1 MNRYGKR
8 CVLYPRVSTEMQ
20 VDGYSLEGQ
29 KNMLTRFADREEMI
43 VVDTYEDAG
52 KSGKSIEGRPA
63 FQKMLRDIEDG
74 LDIDYILV
82 YKLSRFGRN
91 AADILNSLELVQSYG
106 VNLICIEEGIDS
118 SQTSGKLL
126 ISVLSAVAEIER
138 ENIIEQTMNGRRE
151 KARQGGWN
159 GGFAPYGY
167 TLEDNKLMIEE
178 TEAVAIRKIFE
189 LYTSSEIGLGGIAN
203 QLNLQGIRKIPRQ
216 NGTLE
221 DWTGHFIKLIL
232 DNPVY
237 CGKIAYGRRT
247 KEKVKGTK
255 NDYQMKRNDDY
266 ILTEGQHK
274 GIVSEEVWEKAHAKR
289 LRTGVKQPSKIGRD
303 RVHLLSGLLKCPVCG
318 SPMYTN
324 KHAWT
329 NKDGTYKEI
338 YYYVCSR
345 NRMVRGKHC
354 EYKAMLKKTDIEP
367 MVIEA
372 IREIVRN
379 EEYAQAIKKRIGV
392 QIDTKAVDKELEG
405 YQAKLKEVDLN
416 KTRLEREI
424 DSLPADA
431 KYRERKLHD
440 MTLRLD
446 SLYDVIVELEEKI
459 EDARLRRDAI
469 KQQAITLENIYKI
482 MVNFDCVY
490 NIINDEEKRNVVTAL
505 IKEIEIYR
513 NDESEYPLKR
523 IGLNFP
529 VFKDGGE
536 VTELLWD
543 KGNTVERVDYL
554 FRHNQNRVLVADE
567 VGMGK
572 TLIARG
578 AIVKTARLR
587 IEEKDDLFK
596 VIYICSNQNIA
607 NQNIRKLDVTG
618 KNAIGSVSDT
628 RLSMQ
633 HLKITEQENDP
644 QIKEGFIQLIPLTP
658 ETSFR
663 MTTGGGSVQERALM
677 YAILRRMPDFK
688 GHAAS
693 LEKFMIMD
701 AVKAWDGW
709 AKWNFENRV
718 AECEKMT
725 KGVYPQ
731 NVIEKILNY
740 QEYESI
746 RDLLLNHLHERRYNK
761 QLTYSNYYVMNK
773 LRVMFARIS
782 VSMLEPDLVI
792 MDEFQR
798 FKFLLSSDDSELGI
812 LAHSFLSGHDTRV
825 LLLSATPYKL
835 YSTLEEIDEN
845 QLDEHYAE
853 FFQVMNFL
861 FDDEVKD
868 IKFKEVWKNYSHAL
882 SELKA
887 GDSAII
893 RMKELAENAMY
904 QGVSRTERISVM
916 DSGDYTD
923 DSSVKHHLQIDEN
936 DINSYIQMSRL
947 LSKTDSN
954 HSLPVDYAKSCPY
967 LMSFMKKYK
976 IKEQIEKYYTKYP
989 DEFGSEREQS
999 LLWLNRNKINKYD
1012 ELPKTNARLEAL
1024 KEKAFTGGAEKYLW
1038 IPPPLPYYEMQG
1050 AYKNSK
1056 GFSKI
1061 LVFSAWEM
1069 VPRMIGA
1076 LVSYEAER
1084 LTVGKLVHQIKNQDK
1099 KNTGYFAEGSRRYP
1113 VARLRFN
1120 VSNGEVRGMSLF
1132 ALLYPSKTLSDMYL
1146 PIESLN
1152 NHESL
1157 EVIEKSVRLK
1167 LKEKLAIIEE
1177 KYGDSGNNKED
1188 ARWYYLAPML
1198 MDGVIYAKHWIEDI
1212 VWEMNADE
1220 EDTTSEVRSSSK
1232 DKRNKGFIAHI
1243 DKLRSYLDAP
1253 EEIHLGRKP
1262 EDLLET
1268 LVNMVLGSPAIC
1280 IYRSNGRSTARAT
1293 SLAKVFVNNF
1303 NLPESTAI
1311 IDLAYGRC
1319 RDDNSHWQN
1328 VLKYCKDGCFQAMI
1342 DEYIHMLKETAG
1354 FQSDGNKYQIVHDMM
1369 MDSLKIHTATY
1380 IADTYPDFKKRING
1394 ADRKSD
1400 GCRIRSSYAVGF
1412 TKDAGDNSKV
1422 VMRKEN
1428 IRNAFNSP
1436 MRPFVL
1442 ATTSIGQEGLD
1453 FHNYC
1458 RVIMHWNLPSN
1469 PIDLEQR
1476 EGRINRFKCLAIRQN
1491 VADKYGKADGIT
1503 FKRDIWTEMFE
1514 AAKAEKQNDQ
1524 SELVPFWCFGKNQ
1537 SVKIERL
1544 VPMYP
1549 MSKDEVNYER
1559 LIKILSLYRLTL
1571 GQARQEELLEY
1582 LFKEFKDTSGL
1593 KKLFIDLSP
1602 FSKGKEG

>member
-1 MNRYGKR
+1 MSQFN
-8 CVLYPRVSTEMQ
+8 
-20 VDGYSLEGQ
+20 
-29 KNMLTRFADREEMI
+29 
-43 VVDTYEDAG
+43 
-52 KSGKSIEGRPA
+52 
-63 FQKMLRDIEDG
+63 
-74 LDIDYILV
+74 ID
-82 YKLSRFGRN
+82 
-91 AADILNSLELVQSYG
+91 
-106 VNLICIEEGIDS
+106 
-118 SQTSGKLL
+118 
-126 ISVLSAVAEIER
+126 EIE
-138 ENIIEQTMNGRRE
+138 
-151 KARQGGWN
+151 K
-159 GGFAPYGY
+159 
-167 TLEDNKLMIEE
+167 
-178 TEAVAIRKIFE
+178 
-189 LYTSSEIGLGGIAN
+189 
-203 QLNLQGIRKIPRQ
+203 
-216 NGTLE
+216 
-221 DWTGHFIKLIL
+221 
-232 DNPVY
+232 
-237 CGKIAYGRRT
+237 RT
-247 KEKVKGTK
+247 
-255 NDYQMKRNDDY
+255 
-266 ILTEGQHK
+266 
-274 GIVSEEVWEKAHAKR
+274 
-289 LRTGVKQPSKIGRD
+289 
-303 RVHLLSGLLKCPVCG
+303 LSGL
-318 SPMYTN
+318 
-324 KHAWT
+324 
-329 NKDGTYKEI
+329 KDFQ
-338 YYYVCSR
+338 R
-345 NRMVRGKHC
+345 
-354 EYKAMLKKTDIEP
+354 A
-367 MVIEA
+367 
-372 IREIVRN
+372 
-379 EEYAQAIKKRIGV
+379 
-392 QIDTKAVDKELEG
+392 
-405 YQAKLKEVDLN
+405 
-416 KTRLEREI
+416 
-424 DSLPADA
+424 
-431 KYRERKLHD
+431 
-440 MTLRLD
+440 
-446 SLYDVIVELEEKI
+446 
-459 EDARLRRDAI
+459 
-469 KQQAITLENIYKI
+469 
-482 MVNFDCVY
+482 
-490 NIINDEEKRNVVTAL
+490 
-505 IKEIEIYR
+505 
-513 NDESEYPLKR
+513 
-523 IGLNFP
+523 
-529 VFKDGGE
+529 
-536 VTELLWD
+536 
-543 KGNTVERVDYL
+543 TVERVDYL

-587 IEEKDDLFK
+587 IEEKDELFK

-644 QIKEGFIQLIPLTP
+644 QIKEGYIQLIPLTP

-663 MTTGGGSVQERALM
+663 MTSGGGSVQERALM

-718 AECEKMT
+718 AECENMT

-731 NVIEKILNY
+731 NVIDNIINY

-746 RDLLLNHLHERRYNK
+746 RDMLLNHLHERRYNK

-1038 IPPPLPYYEMQG
+1038 IPPALPYYEMQG

-1099 KNTGYFAEGSRRYP
+1099 KNTGYFADGSRRYP

-1132 ALLYPSKTLSDMYL
+1132 ALLYPSKTLSD
-1146 PIESLN
+1146 
-1152 NHESL
+1152 
-1157 EVIEKSVRLK
+1157 
-1167 LKEKLAIIEE
+1167 
-1177 KYGDSGNNKED
+1177 
-1188 ARWYYLAPML
+1188 
-1198 MDGVIYAKHWIEDI
+1198 IY
-1212 VWEMNADE
+1212 
-1220 EDTTSEVRSSSK
+1220 SRSSRTQV
-1232 DKRNKGFIAHI
+1232 D
-1243 DKLRSYLDAP
+1243 
-1253 EEIHLGRKP
+1253 
-1262 EDLLET
+1262 
-1268 LVNMVLGSPAIC
+1268 
-1280 IYRSNGRSTARAT
+1280 
-1293 SLAKVFVNNF
+1293 
-1303 NLPESTAI
+1303 
-1311 IDLAYGRC
+1311 
-1319 RDDNSHWQN
+1319 
-1328 VLKYCKDGCFQAMI
+1328 
-1342 DEYIHMLKETAG
+1342 
-1354 FQSDGNKYQIVHDMM
+1354 
-1369 MDSLKIHTATY
+1369 
-1380 IADTYPDFKKRING
+1380 
-1394 ADRKSD
+1394 
-1400 GCRIRSSYAVGF
+1400 
-1412 TKDAGDNSKV
+1412 
-1422 VMRKEN
+1422 
-1428 IRNAFNSP
+1428 
-1436 MRPFVL
+1436 
-1442 ATTSIGQEGLD
+1442 
-1453 FHNYC
+1453 
-1458 RVIMHWNLPSN
+1458 
-1469 PIDLEQR
+1469 
-1476 EGRINRFKCLAIRQN
+1476 
-1491 VADKYGKADGIT
+1491 
-1503 FKRDIWTEMFE
+1503 
-1514 AAKAEKQNDQ
+1514 
-1524 SELVPFWCFGKNQ
+1524 
-1537 SVKIERL
+1537 
-1544 VPMYP
+1544 
-1549 MSKDEVNYER
+1549 
-1559 LIKILSLYRLTL
+1559 
-1571 GQARQEELLEY
+1571 
-1582 LFKEFKDTSGL
+1582 
-1593 KKLFIDLSP
+1593 
-1602 FSKGKEG
+1602 

>member
-543 KGNTVERVDYL
+543 KGNTVEPGPVEIVGPLPFPAFLVSLVHAAVQALHGLPALKLLL
-554 FRHNQNRVLVADE
+554 FHVEPGDGVRHGVHPGGNVAGGALQRTAAAFKQGAAILGNAEGLQLLALKDPAAVLLHAEQAVGLIQKHRAAPKADVE
-567 VGMGK
+567 AVSGGK
-572 TLIARG
+572 LGLQGLI
-578 AIVKTARLR
+578 V
-587 IEEKDDLFK
+587 
-596 VIYICSNQNIA
+596 
-607 NQNIRKLDVTG
+607 
-618 KNAIGSVSDT
+618 
-628 RLSMQ
+628 
-633 HLKITEQENDP
+633 LKIDE
-644 QIKEGFIQLIPLTP
+644 
-658 ETSFR
+658 
-663 MTTGGGSVQERALM
+663 
-677 YAILRRMPDFK
+677 ILLEVRQ
-688 GHAAS
+688 GH
-693 LEKFMIMD
+693 
-701 AVKAWDGW
+701 
-709 AKWNFENRV
+709 
-718 AECEKMT
+718 
-725 KGVYPQ
+725 
-731 NVIEKILNY
+731 
-740 QEYESI
+740 
-746 RDLLLNHLHERRYNK
+746 
-761 QLTYSNYYVMNK
+761 
-773 LRVMFARIS
+773 
-782 VSMLEPDLVI
+782 
-792 MDEFQR
+792 
-798 FKFLLSSDDSELGI
+798 
-812 LAHSFLSGHDTRV
+812 
-825 LLLSATPYKL
+825 
-835 YSTLEEIDEN
+835 
-845 QLDEHYAE
+845 
-853 FFQVMNFL
+853 
-861 FDDEVKD
+861 
-868 IKFKEVWKNYSHAL
+868 
-882 SELKA
+882 
-887 GDSAII
+887 
-893 RMKELAENAMY
+893 
-904 QGVSRTERISVM
+904 
-916 DSGDYTD
+916 
-923 DSSVKHHLQIDEN
+923 
-936 DINSYIQMSRL
+936 
-947 LSKTDSN
+947 
-954 HSLPVDYAKSCPY
+954 
-967 LMSFMKKYK
+967 
-976 IKEQIEKYYTKYP
+976 
-989 DEFGSEREQS
+989 
-999 LLWLNRNKINKYD
+999 
-1012 ELPKTNARLEAL
+1012 
-1024 KEKAFTGGAEKYLW
+1024 
-1038 IPPPLPYYEMQG
+1038 
-1050 AYKNSK
+1050 
-1056 GFSKI
+1056 
-1061 LVFSAWEM
+1061 
-1069 VPRMIGA
+1069 
-1076 LVSYEAER
+1076 
-1084 LTVGKLVHQIKNQDK
+1084 LVHGPGGQ
-1099 KNTGYFAEGSRRYP
+1099 
-1113 VARLRFN
+1113 
-1120 VSNGEVRGMSLF
+1120 
-1132 ALLYPSKTLSDMYL
+1132 
-1146 PIESLN
+1146 
-1152 NHESL
+1152 
-1157 EVIEKSVRLK
+1157 
-1167 LKEKLAIIEE
+1167 
-1177 KYGDSGNNKED
+1177 
-1188 ARWYYLAPML
+1188 
-1198 MDGVIYAKHWIEDI
+1198 
-1212 VWEMNADE
+1212 
-1220 EDTTSEVRSSSK
+1220 
-1232 DKRNKGFIAHI
+1232 
-1243 DKLRSYLDAP
+1243 
-1253 EEIHLGRKP
+1253 
-1262 EDLLET
+1262 
-1268 LVNMVLGSPAIC
+1268 
-1280 IYRSNGRSTARAT
+1280 
-1293 SLAKVFVNNF
+1293 
-1303 NLPESTAI
+1303 
-1311 IDLAYGRC
+1311 IDLAVALLADGLAVDLCGQQPGR
-1319 RDDNSHWQN
+1319 R
-1328 VLKYCKDGCFQAMI
+1328 
-1342 DEYIHMLKETAG
+1342 
-1354 FQSDGNKYQIVHDMM
+1354 
-1369 MDSLKIHTATY
+1369 
-1380 IADTYPDFKKRING
+1380 IA
-1394 ADRKSD
+1394 ADR
-1400 GCRIRSSYAVGF
+1400 A
-1412 TKDAGDNSKV
+1412 
-1422 VMRKEN
+1422 
-1428 IRNAFNSP
+1428 
-1436 MRPFVL
+1436 
-1442 ATTSIGQEGLD
+1442 
-1453 FHNYC
+1453 
-1458 RVIMHWNLPSN
+1458 
-1469 PIDLEQR
+1469 
-1476 EGRINRFKCLAIRQN
+1476 
-1491 VADKYGKADGIT
+1491 
-1503 FKRDIWTEMFE
+1503 
-1514 AAKAEKQNDQ
+1514 
-1524 SELVPFWCFGKNQ
+1524 
-1537 SVKIERL
+1537 
-1544 VPMYP
+1544 
-1549 MSKDEVNYER
+1549 
-1559 LIKILSLYRLTL
+1559 
-1571 GQARQEELLEY
+1571 ELLIVAE
-1582 LFKEFKDTSGL
+1582 
-1593 KKLFIDLSP
+1593 
-1602 FSKGKEG
+1602 

>member
-1 MNRYGKR
+1 MFRPDSNRDRTDYSGI
-8 CVLYPRVSTEMQ
+8 LMPP
-20 VDGYSLEGQ
+20 DGYRLDRAVGTTYSLDLEA
-29 KNMLTRFADREEMI
+29 LT
-43 VVDTYEDAG
+43 
-52 KSGKSIEGRPA
+52 
-63 FQKMLRDIEDG
+63 
-74 LDIDYILV
+74 
-82 YKLSRFGRN
+82 
-91 AADILNSLELVQSYG
+91 
-106 VNLICIEEGIDS
+106 
-118 SQTSGKLL
+118 
-126 ISVLSAVAEIER
+126 
-138 ENIIEQTMNGRRE
+138 
-151 KARQGGWN
+151 
-159 GGFAPYGY
+159 
-167 TLEDNKLMIEE
+167 
-178 TEAVAIRKIFE
+178 AVAICLGLSEETDSKLMQNPIGMLNALQKVSDKIVLFCEAGQIKVPTKPTALSILLEKMVVEVALPKDRQLGRYPSFHPKTWVLAYVNADGDKKYRFVVMSRNLTFDRSWDISFAMDSSKNVRQKKKTQPICDFLDYLVMNVHNTSNNAGKKRNLIRGLCADIKDVSFSLDSKIFGEDFEVLPLGIGKNAYRMQEDILFCKERGNANSTFNE
-189 LYTSSEIGLGGIAN
+189 LVVMSPFLSESVIADFNLTDRALSDCKRTLVTRRSELG
-203 QLNLQGIRKIPRQ
+203 
-216 NGTLE
+216 
-221 DWTGHFIKLIL
+221 KLKASDV
-232 DNPVY
+232 DNFTIY
-237 CGKIAYGRRT
+237 ALKDEIIDG
-247 KEKVKGTK
+247 
-255 NDYQMKRNDDY
+255 
-266 ILTEGQHK
+266 
-274 GIVSEEVWEKAHAKR
+274 EEEISDELADKKKQDIHAKIY
-289 LRTGVKQPSKIGRD
+289 LR
-303 RVHLLSGLLKCPVCG
+303 
-318 SPMYTN
+318 
-324 KHAWT
+324 
-329 NKDGTYKEI
+329 
-338 YYYVCSR
+338 
-345 NRMVRGKHC
+345 
-354 EYKAMLKKTDIEP
+354 
-367 MVIEA
+367 
-372 IREIVRN
+372 
-379 EEYAQAIKKRIGV
+379 
-392 QIDTKAVDKELEG
+392 
-405 YQAKLKEVDLN
+405 
-416 KTRLEREI
+416 
-424 DSLPADA
+424 
-431 KYRERKLHD
+431 
-440 MTLRLD
+440 
-446 SLYDVIVELEEKI
+446 
-459 EDARLRRDAI
+459 
-469 KQQAITLENIYKI
+469 
-482 MVNFDCVY
+482 
-490 NIINDEEKRNVVTAL
+490 
-505 IKEIEIYR
+505 
-513 NDESEYPLKR
+513 
-523 IGLNFP
+523 
-529 VFKDGGE
+529 
-536 VTELLWD
+536 
-543 KGNTVERVDYL
+543 
-554 FRHNQNRVLVADE
+554 
-567 VGMGK
+567 
-572 TLIARG
+572 
-578 AIVKTARLR
+578 RLR

-607 NQNIRKLDVTG
+607 NQNIRKLNVTG

-688 GHAAS
+688 GHVTS

-746 RDLLLNHLHERRYNK
+746 RDMLLNHLHERRYNK

-976 IKEQIEKYYTKYP
+976 IKEQIEKYYIKHP
-989 DEFGSEREQS
+989 DEFGSEREQC

-1038 IPPPLPYYEMQG
+1038 IPPSLPYYEMQG

-1099 KNTGYFAEGSRRYP
+1099 KNTGYFADGSRRYP

-1212 VWEMNADE
+1212 VWEMNTDE

-1354 FQSDGNKYQIVHDMM
+1354 FQSDGNQYQIVHD
-1369 MDSLKIHTATY
+1369 
-1380 IADTYPDFKKRING
+1380 IA
-1394 ADRKSD
+1394 
-1400 GCRIRSSYAVGF
+1400 
-1412 TKDAGDNSKV
+1412 
-1422 VMRKEN
+1422 
-1428 IRNAFNSP
+1428 
-1436 MRPFVL
+1436 
-1442 ATTSIGQEGLD
+1442 
-1453 FHNYC
+1453 
-1458 RVIMHWNLPSN
+1458 
-1469 PIDLEQR
+1469 
-1476 EGRINRFKCLAIRQN
+1476 
-1491 VADKYGKADGIT
+1491 
-1503 FKRDIWTEMFE
+1503 
-1514 AAKAEKQNDQ
+1514 
-1524 SELVPFWCFGKNQ
+1524 
-1537 SVKIERL
+1537 
-1544 VPMYP
+1544 
-1549 MSKDEVNYER
+1549 
-1559 LIKILSLYRLTL
+1559 
-1571 GQARQEELLEY
+1571 
-1582 LFKEFKDTSGL
+1582 
-1593 KKLFIDLSP
+1593 
-1602 FSKGKEG
+1602 

>member
-1 MNRYGKR
+1 MSQFN
-8 CVLYPRVSTEMQ
+8 
-20 VDGYSLEGQ
+20 
-29 KNMLTRFADREEMI
+29 
-43 VVDTYEDAG
+43 
-52 KSGKSIEGRPA
+52 
-63 FQKMLRDIEDG
+63 
-74 LDIDYILV
+74 ID
-82 YKLSRFGRN
+82 
-91 AADILNSLELVQSYG
+91 
-106 VNLICIEEGIDS
+106 
-118 SQTSGKLL
+118 
-126 ISVLSAVAEIER
+126 EIE
-138 ENIIEQTMNGRRE
+138 
-151 KARQGGWN
+151 K
-159 GGFAPYGY
+159 
-167 TLEDNKLMIEE
+167 
-178 TEAVAIRKIFE
+178 
-189 LYTSSEIGLGGIAN
+189 
-203 QLNLQGIRKIPRQ
+203 
-216 NGTLE
+216 
-221 DWTGHFIKLIL
+221 
-232 DNPVY
+232 
-237 CGKIAYGRRT
+237 RT
-247 KEKVKGTK
+247 
-255 NDYQMKRNDDY
+255 
-266 ILTEGQHK
+266 
-274 GIVSEEVWEKAHAKR
+274 
-289 LRTGVKQPSKIGRD
+289 
-303 RVHLLSGLLKCPVCG
+303 LSGL
-318 SPMYTN
+318 
-324 KHAWT
+324 
-329 NKDGTYKEI
+329 KDFQR
-338 YYYVCSR
+338 V
-345 NRMVRGKHC
+345 
-354 EYKAMLKKTDIEP
+354 
-367 MVIEA
+367 
-372 IREIVRN
+372 
-379 EEYAQAIKKRIGV
+379 
-392 QIDTKAVDKELEG
+392 
-405 YQAKLKEVDLN
+405 
-416 KTRLEREI
+416 
-424 DSLPADA
+424 
-431 KYRERKLHD
+431 
-440 MTLRLD
+440 
-446 SLYDVIVELEEKI
+446 
-459 EDARLRRDAI
+459 
-469 KQQAITLENIYKI
+469 
-482 MVNFDCVY
+482 
-490 NIINDEEKRNVVTAL
+490 
-505 IKEIEIYR
+505 
-513 NDESEYPLKR
+513 
-523 IGLNFP
+523 
-529 VFKDGGE
+529 
-536 VTELLWD
+536 
-543 KGNTVERVDYL
+543 TVERVDYL

-618 KNAIGSVSDT
+618 KNVIGSVSDT

-644 QIKEGFIQLIPLTP
+644 QIKEGYIQLIPLTP

-663 MTTGGGSVQERALM
+663 MTSGGGSVQERALM

-701 AVKAWDGW
+701 AVKAWEW
-709 AKWNFENRV
+709 AKWSFENRV

-725 KGVYPQ
+725 NGAYPK
-731 NVIEKILNY
+731 NVIDKILNY
-740 QEYESI
+740 PEYGEI
-746 RDLLLNHLHERRYNK
+746 KDMLLNHLHERRYHK
-761 QLTYSNYYVMNK
+761 QPTYSNYYVMNK

-798 FKFLLSSDDSELGI
+798 FKFLLSSDDSEFGI

-976 IKEQIEKYYTKYP
+976 IKEQIEKYYTKHP
-989 DEFGSEREQS
+989 DEFGNEREQS

-1038 IPPPLPYYEMQG
+1038 IPPSLPYYEMQG

-1084 LTVGKLVHQIKNQDK
+1084 LTVGKMVHQIKNQDK

-1132 ALLYPSKTLSDMYL
+1132 ALLYPSKTLSDIYL

-1177 KYGDSGNNKED
+1177 KYGDSSNNKED

-1232 DKRNKGFIAHI
+1232 DKRNKGFISHV
-1243 DKLRSYLDAP
+1243 DKLRSYLDAT

-1262 EDLLET
+1262 DDLLET

-1354 FQSDGNKYQIVHDMM
+1354 FQSEGNQYQIVHDMM
-1369 MDSLKIHTATY
+1369 MDSLKIRTATY

-1394 ADRKSD
+1394 VDRKSD

-1491 VADKYGKADGIT
+1491 VADKYGKADDIT

>member
-1 MNRYGKR
+1 MSQFN
-8 CVLYPRVSTEMQ
+8 
-20 VDGYSLEGQ
+20 
-29 KNMLTRFADREEMI
+29 
-43 VVDTYEDAG
+43 
-52 KSGKSIEGRPA
+52 
-63 FQKMLRDIEDG
+63 
-74 LDIDYILV
+74 ID
-82 YKLSRFGRN
+82 
-91 AADILNSLELVQSYG
+91 
-106 VNLICIEEGIDS
+106 
-118 SQTSGKLL
+118 
-126 ISVLSAVAEIER
+126 EIE
-138 ENIIEQTMNGRRE
+138 
-151 KARQGGWN
+151 K
-159 GGFAPYGY
+159 
-167 TLEDNKLMIEE
+167 
-178 TEAVAIRKIFE
+178 
-189 LYTSSEIGLGGIAN
+189 
-203 QLNLQGIRKIPRQ
+203 
-216 NGTLE
+216 
-221 DWTGHFIKLIL
+221 
-232 DNPVY
+232 
-237 CGKIAYGRRT
+237 RT
-247 KEKVKGTK
+247 
-255 NDYQMKRNDDY
+255 
-266 ILTEGQHK
+266 
-274 GIVSEEVWEKAHAKR
+274 
-289 LRTGVKQPSKIGRD
+289 
-303 RVHLLSGLLKCPVCG
+303 LSGL
-318 SPMYTN
+318 
-324 KHAWT
+324 
-329 NKDGTYKEI
+329 KDFQ
-338 YYYVCSR
+338 R
-345 NRMVRGKHC
+345 
-354 EYKAMLKKTDIEP
+354 A
-367 MVIEA
+367 
-372 IREIVRN
+372 
-379 EEYAQAIKKRIGV
+379 
-392 QIDTKAVDKELEG
+392 
-405 YQAKLKEVDLN
+405 
-416 KTRLEREI
+416 
-424 DSLPADA
+424 
-431 KYRERKLHD
+431 
-440 MTLRLD
+440 
-446 SLYDVIVELEEKI
+446 
-459 EDARLRRDAI
+459 
-469 KQQAITLENIYKI
+469 
-482 MVNFDCVY
+482 
-490 NIINDEEKRNVVTAL
+490 
-505 IKEIEIYR
+505 
-513 NDESEYPLKR
+513 
-523 IGLNFP
+523 
-529 VFKDGGE
+529 
-536 VTELLWD
+536 
-543 KGNTVERVDYL
+543 TVERVDYL

-688 GHAAS
+688 GHVTS

-746 RDLLLNHLHERRYNK
+746 RDMLLNHLHERRYNK

-976 IKEQIEKYYTKYP
+976 
-989 DEFGSEREQS
+989 
-999 LLWLNRNKINKYD
+999 
-1012 ELPKTNARLEAL
+1012 
-1024 KEKAFTGGAEKYLW
+1024 
-1038 IPPPLPYYEMQG
+1038 
-1050 AYKNSK
+1050 
-1056 GFSKI
+1056 
-1061 LVFSAWEM
+1061 
-1069 VPRMIGA
+1069 
-1076 LVSYEAER
+1076 
-1084 LTVGKLVHQIKNQDK
+1084 
-1099 KNTGYFAEGSRRYP
+1099 
-1113 VARLRFN
+1113 
-1120 VSNGEVRGMSLF
+1120 
-1132 ALLYPSKTLSDMYL
+1132 
-1146 PIESLN
+1146 
-1152 NHESL
+1152 
-1157 EVIEKSVRLK
+1157 
-1167 LKEKLAIIEE
+1167 
-1177 KYGDSGNNKED
+1177 
-1188 ARWYYLAPML
+1188 
-1198 MDGVIYAKHWIEDI
+1198 
-1212 VWEMNADE
+1212 
-1220 EDTTSEVRSSSK
+1220 
-1232 DKRNKGFIAHI
+1232 RNKGFIAHI

-1354 FQSDGNKYQIVHDMM
+1354 FQSDGNQYQIVHDMM

-1469 PIDLEQR
+1469 PIDV
-1476 EGRINRFKCLAIRQN
+1476 GRILR
-1491 VADKYGKADGIT
+1491 T
-1503 FKRDIWTEMFE
+1503 FKIKKNVEVTD
-1514 AAKAEKQNDQ
+1514 N
-1524 SELVPFWCFGKNQ
+1524 GK
-1537 SVKIERL
+1537 I
-1544 VPMYP
+1544 
-1549 MSKDEVNYER
+1549 
-1559 LIKILSLYRLTL
+1559 II
-1571 GQARQEELLEY
+1571 
-1582 LFKEFKDTSGL
+1582 
-1593 KKLFIDLSP
+1593 
-1602 FSKGKEG
+1602 